1 MSEGNIEQNPGARN
15 PQGLRLVNFN
25 EVTEPG
31 IYVDIQKKRIF
42 RIPSEILNPTHA
54 GTRMVCLPDF
64 QVVKIGAHPLQD
76 RRNDAFTILDEGSE
90 QMFRFNRLVVVARGD
105 LLNILQGF
113 LRFQCELIEIHFL
126 SPLDMEKARD
136 NLAFSRVT

>member
-1 MSEGNIEQNPGARN
+1 VSEGNIEQNPGARN

-64 QVVKIGAHPLQD
+64 QVVKISSDPWLEKPE
-76 RRNDAFTILDEGSE
+76 IK
-90 QMFRFNRLVVVARGD
+90 
-105 LLNILQGF
+105 
-113 LRFQCELIEIHFL
+113 ELCT
-126 SPLDMEKARD
+126 KK
-136 NLAFSRVT
+136 NLPIPE